1 VRTRVVYKHVER
13 IAMDHCNDIGALN
26 KILRAQYGADLTE
39 LPPDPR
45 QVCVCAPPLR
55 LTSCALL
62 DSIARASF
70 HRHLFCMLRADKPE
84 MQKEAI

>member
-1 VRTRVVYKHVER
+1 VYKHVER

-26 KILRAQYGADLTE
+26 KILWAQYGADLTK

-45 QVCVCAPPLR
+45 QVCARAPPLS

-62 DSIARASF
+62 DSIARATF
-70 HRHLFCMLRADKPE
+70 HRHLFFMLRAE
-84 MQKEAI
+84 NMQKEAI